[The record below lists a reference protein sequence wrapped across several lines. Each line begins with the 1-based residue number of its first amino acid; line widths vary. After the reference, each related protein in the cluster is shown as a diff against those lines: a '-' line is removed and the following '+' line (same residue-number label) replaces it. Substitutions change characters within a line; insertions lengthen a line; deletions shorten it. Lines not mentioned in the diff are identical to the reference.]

1 MRNRVR
7 SIAAVALLAVLALPF
22 GGCMLATQQDVM
34 KLDDDL
40 IHLRKNQADLV
51 TKMTDLSG
59 NLESLNSQL
68 ESSQQQM
75 TSLAQKLDDL
85 QADIDRRMGILS
97 GQMSGTP
104 ASGAATTPGD
114 AYRIAYNDYQ
124 AGKFDLAAVGFRNL
138 LAQFPKSDVA
148 AQAQFYLGECAFARK
163 DYSGAAREYERAYQL
178 YPKSE
183 FAPKALYKRGVALQT
198 LGKTDEA
205 AAAFRAFLKNYPH
218 NELAKSARDILKE
231 SQ

>member
-1 MRNRVR
+1 

-138 LAQFPKSDVA
+138 LAQFPNRMSRRRRSSIWASAPLPAKTTA
-148 AQAQFYLGECAFARK
+148 APPGNTKGLI
-163 DYSGAAREYERAYQL
+163 S
-178 YPKSE
+178 SI
-183 FAPKALYKRGVALQT
+183 PKASLRPKPST
-198 LGKTDEA
+198 SA
-205 AAAFRAFLKNYPH
+205 AWP
-218 NELAKSARDILKE
+218 
-231 SQ
+231 